1 MIRLFAALVVSAL
14 LSPGSWGILWSVVS
28 SVEQE
33 RPEAPASSTS
43 DGGASW
49 DPWGGPKG

>member
-1 MIRLFAALVVSAL
+1 MIRLFAALAVSAL
-14 LSPGSWGILWSVVS
+14 LSPGSWGIFWSAVS
-28 SVEQE
+28 SVLPE

-43 DGGASW
+43 DSGASW